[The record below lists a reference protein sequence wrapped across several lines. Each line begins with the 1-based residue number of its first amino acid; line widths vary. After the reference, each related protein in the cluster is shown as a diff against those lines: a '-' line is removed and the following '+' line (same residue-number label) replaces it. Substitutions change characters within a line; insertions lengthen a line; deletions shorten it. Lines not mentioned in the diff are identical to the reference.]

1 MGLIDRL
8 RSQQPRWKHPDPE
21 VRLEAVREMT
31 TDAASTLAKLAVED
45 GDIRVRKAAIARLDH
60 VETLGRVVAA
70 DGDAGVRDEAAGRLA
85 AIAADATDE
94 ATGRA
99 AIGALGSGADAR
111 IYLTLAKGA
120 SLDAVGRAAVDALH
134 DSKALSAVARQSR
147 HEIVARAALD
157 RLDDPAE
164 LVQVA
169 LRSEH
174 RDVALAALDRVSDRE
189 AIEQVASRA
198 KHKAVVRRARA
209 LLRPPGEPDPPVDQ
223 AGTALRSDPVDEA
236 PETSVAT
243 QHDEQQPP
251 VPEVPTPSPAPVEE
265 PVVETSVSEVPEI
278 AVAPPAEPVASADA
292 EQAPEPGELHEE
304 VEAPAPVEMPA
315 PAAVADTPEQREEKL
330 AHLRQLLDGAE
341 QVLTATDFPDARTRW
356 NALRRDWSAL
366 VPGLA
371 VDDETAARVTRIESQ
386 IDERESA
393 LREARTRQQHDNLL
407 RLQHLSEQ
415 LEKVAQ
421 GERLNLRDA
430 ERALR
435 EARAALD
442 APGPLPS
449 RQDQQM
455 MVARLKS
462 VQSLLFPRVQDL
474 READEWE
481 RWANAGVQESL
492 IRRLEGLREEVD
504 PANVA
509 RQLRQIHDEWHKVR
523 TVPREKGRDLWQRYR
538 TVEAEIRDR
547 CESFFQHVASER
559 GDSLKAKELLCEQV
573 EALAE
578 STDWI
583 RTAETIKGLQ
593 AQWKT
598 IGPVTPG
605 HEKAIW
611 ERFRAACDHFFTR
624 RKQDLTERKTVW
636 SVNLQKKEQICAA
649 LEALAETTDWD
660 QALADVKRL
669 QADWRI
675 VGPVKRS
682 RAESLLLRFRNASER
697 FFDCYAH
704 RNDQEVARQAAARE
718 QVCQGLDALL
728 PAGDEAAPVPEEG
741 ILKHVLALKRQWDS
755 APTLPRAEG
764 EPLAVRFAQAMN
776 RLSELHA
783 EAFKGSELDPETTR
797 QRLEHL
803 CELVEGL
810 AGEDRSSEQLSP
822 AAILATQWREALA
835 ANTIGGRADDE
846 AKWRNAAE
854 EIRKAQAAWR
864 RIGPLPDAT
873 AHDLNDRFQR
883 ACNRFFR
890 QRERRN
896 PSAPQAR

>member
-1 MGLIDRL
+1 M
-8 RSQQPRWKHPDPE
+8 
-21 VRLEAVREMT
+21 
-31 TDAASTLAKLAVED
+31 
-45 GDIRVRKAAIARLDH
+45 
-60 VETLGRVVAA
+60 
-70 DGDAGVRDEAAGRLA
+70 
-85 AIAADATDE
+85 
-94 ATGRA
+94 
-99 AIGALGSGADAR
+99 
-111 IYLTLAKGA
+111 
-120 SLDAVGRAAVDALH
+120 
-134 DSKALSAVARQSR
+134 
-147 HEIVARAALD
+147 ARAALD

-164 LVQVA
+164 LAQIA

-174 RDVALAALDRVSDRE
+174 RDVALAALDRMSDRE

-209 LLRPPGEPDPPVDQ
+209 LLRQPGESDPPVDQ
-223 AGTALRSDPVDEA
+223 AEPPLRSDPVDEA
-236 PETSVAT
+236 SETPVAT
-243 QHDEQQPP
+243 QHDDQPLP
-251 VPEVPTPSPAPVEE
+251 AADVLTFSPAPVEE
-265 PVVETSVSEVPEI
+265 PVVERPLSEVPE
-278 AVAPPAEPVASADA
+278 AVAAPTSEPVAAAES
-292 EQAPEPGELHEE
+292 EQAPEPVAAL
-304 VEAPAPVEMPA
+304 EAIESPVTAEKPAPVV
-315 PAAVADTPEQREEKL
+315 VADTPAQRAERFE
-330 AHLRQLLDGAE
+330 HLVQLLDGAE
-341 QVLTATDFPDARTRW
+341 QLLAATDFPDARTRW
-356 NALRRDWSAL
+356 NALRRDWSSIL
-366 VPGLA
+366 PSLEL
-371 VDDETAARVTRIESQ
+371 DDETAARVKRIESQ
-386 IDERESA
+386 IDERELA
-393 LREARTRQQHDNLL
+393 LREARSRQQHENLL

-421 GERLNLRDA
+421 GERLTLRDA
-430 ERALR
+430 ERVLR

-449 RQDQQM
+449 RQDQQL

-462 VQSLLFPRVQDL
+462 VQSLVFPRVQDL

-492 IRRLEGLREEVD
+492 IRRLEALREEPD
-504 PANVA
+504 QANVA

-538 TVEAEIRDR
+538 TVESEIRDR
-547 CESFFQHVASER
+547 CESFFEHVATER
-559 GDSLKAKELLCEQV
+559 DANLKAKTALCEQV
-573 EALAE
+573 EALTE

-598 IGPVTPG
+598 LGPVTPG
-605 HEKAIW
+605 HEKAVW
-611 ERFRAACDHFFTR
+611 ERFRAACDRFFTR
-624 RKQDLTERKTVW
+624 RKEDLTERKTVW
-636 SVNLQKKEQICAA
+636 TVNLQKKEQICAA

-660 QALADVKRL
+660 HALVEVKRL
-669 QADWRI
+669 QADWRS

-682 RAESLLLRFRNASER
+682 RAESLLLRFRNGSER
-697 FFDCYAH
+697 FFDSYAH
-704 RNDQEVARQAAARE
+704 RNDQEVARQAAVRE
-718 QVCQGLDALL
+718 QVCQSLEALL
-728 PAGDEAAPVPEEG
+728 PAGDEPAIVPDDG

-810 AGEDRSSEQLSP
+810 AGEDRTSEQLSP

-864 RIGPLPDAT
+864 RIGPLPDAS
-873 AHDLNDRFQR
+873 ARELNDRFQR

-890 QRERRN
+890 MRERRN
-896 PSAPQAR
+896 PTAPPLR

>member
-8 RSQQPRWKHPDPE
+8 RSKPRWRHPDPE
-21 VRLEAVREMT
+21 VRLAAAREMT
-31 TDAASTLAKLAVED
+31 ADARDTLAELAATD
-45 GDIRVRKAAIARLDH
+45 DDARVRKAAVARLDH
-60 VETLGRVVAA
+60 VETLGRVAA
-70 DGDAGVRDEAAGRLA
+70 GDGDAGVREDAAARLA
-85 AIAADATDE
+85 SLAADATDE
-94 ATGRA
+94 AVGRA
-99 AIGALGSGADAR
+99 AVGALGSGADAR
-111 IYLTLAKGA
+111 IYITLAKEA
-120 SLDAVGRAAVDALH
+120 SLDAVGRAAVDALR

-147 HEIVARAALD
+147 HELVARAALD

-164 LVQVA
+164 LAQIA

-174 RDVALAALDRVSDRE
+174 RDVALAALDRMSDRE

-209 LLRPPGEPDPPVDQ
+209 LLRQPGESDPPVDQ
-223 AGTALRSDPVDEA
+223 AEPPLRSDPVDEA
-236 PETSVAT
+236 SETPVAT
-243 QHDEQQPP
+243 LHDDQQPP
-251 VPEVPTPSPAPVEE
+251 AADVLTLSPAPVEE
-265 PVVETSVSEVPEI
+265 PVVECSSSEVPE
-278 AVAPPAEPVASADA
+278 AVAAPPPEPVAAAEPV
-292 EQAPEPGELHEE
+292 QAPELAATPEA
-304 VEAPAPVEMPA
+304 VESAAPVE
-315 PAAVADTPEQREEKL
+315 TSGQRAEKF
-330 AHLRQLLDGAE
+330 AHLVQLLDGAE
-341 QVLTATDFPDARTRW
+341 QVLAATDFPDARTRW
-356 NALRRDWSAL
+356 NALRRDWSSIL
-366 VPGLA
+366 PGLEP
-371 VDDETAARVTRIESQ
+371 DDETAARVKRIETQ

-393 LREARTRQQHDNLL
+393 LREARTRQQHENLV

-415 LEKVAQ
+415 LEKIAQ
-421 GERLNLRDA
+421 SERLTLRDA
-430 ERALR
+430 ERVLR

-449 RQDQQM
+449 RQDQQL

-462 VQSLLFPRVQDL
+462 VQSLVFPRVQDL

-492 IRRLEGLREEVD
+492 IRRLEALREEAD
-504 PANVA
+504 PTNVA

-538 TVEAEIRDR
+538 TIESEIRDR
-547 CESFFQHVASER
+547 CESFFEHVATER
-559 GDSLKAKELLCEQV
+559 GENLKAKEALCEQV
-573 EALAE
+573 EGLAE

-598 IGPVTPG
+598 LGPVTPG

-611 ERFRAACDHFFTR
+611 ERFRAACDRFFTR

-636 SVNLQKKEQICAA
+636 TASLQKKEQICAA

-660 QALADVKRL
+660 HALGEVKRL
-669 QADWRI
+669 QADWRT

-697 FFDCYAH
+697 FFDSYAH
-704 RNDQEVARQAAARE
+704 RNDQEVARQAAVRE
-718 QVCQGLDALL
+718 QVCQSLEALL
-728 PAGDEAAPVPEEG
+728 PSGDEPAQVPEEG
-741 ILKHVLALKRQWDS
+741 VLKHVLALKRQWDS

-764 EPLAVRFAQAMN
+764 EPLAERFAQAMN

-783 EAFKGSELDPETTR
+783 DAFKGSELDPETTR

-803 CELVEGL
+803 CALVEGL
-810 AGEDRSSEQLSP
+810 AGEDRTSEQLSP

-854 EIRKAQAAWR
+854 EIRKAQASWR

-873 AHDLNDRFQR
+873 SRELNDRFQR

-890 QRERRN
+890 LRERRN
-896 PSAPQAR
+896 PTAPQAR

>member
-8 RSQQPRWKHPDPE
+8 RSQPRWKHPDAE
-21 VRLEAVREMT
+21 VRLAAVREMT
-31 TDAASTLAKLAVED
+31 ADARNTLAELATAD
-45 GDIRVRKAAIARLDH
+45 DDARVRKTAVTRLDH
-60 VETLGRVVAA
+60 VETLGRVASG
-70 DGDAGVRDEAAGRLA
+70 DTDAGVRAEAAARLA
-85 AIAADATDE
+85 SLAADATDE
-94 ATGRA
+94 TVGRA
-99 AIGALGSGADAR
+99 ALEALGSGADAR

-147 HEIVARAALD
+147 HELVARAALD

-164 LVQVA
+164 LAQVA

-174 RDVALAALDRVSDRE
+174 RDVALAALERMSDRE
-189 AIEQVASRA
+189 LIEQVASRA
-198 KHKAVVRRARA
+198 KHKAVVHRARA
-209 LLRPPGEPDPPVDQ
+209 LLRQRGESDPPVDQ
-223 AGTALRSDPVDEA
+223 AGRPLRSDPVDEA
-236 PETSVAT
+236 SETPVAT
-243 QHDEQQPP
+243 QHDDQPLP
-251 VPEVPTPSPAPVEE
+251 AVDVLTFSPAPVEE
-265 PVVETSVSEVPEI
+265 PVAERPLSEAPE
-278 AVAPPAEPVASADA
+278 AVAAQTSEAVAATESA
-292 EQAPEPGELHEE
+292 QAPEPVAAFEAVESPVPAEE
-304 VEAPAPVEMPA
+304 PAPVV
-315 PAAVADTPEQREEKL
+315 VADTPGQRAERL
-330 AHLRQLLDGAE
+330 AHLVQLLDGAE
-341 QVLTATDFPDARTRW
+341 QVLAATDFPDARTRW
-356 NALRRDWSAL
+356 NALRRDWSSIL
-366 VPGLA
+366 PSLEL
-371 VDDETAARVTRIESQ
+371 DDETAARVKRIESQ
-386 IDERESA
+386 IDERELA
-393 LREARTRQQHDNLL
+393 LREARSRQQHENLL

-421 GERLNLRDA
+421 GERLTLRDA
-430 ERALR
+430 ERVLR

-449 RQDQQM
+449 RQDQQL

-462 VQSLLFPRVQDL
+462 VQSLVFPRVQDL

-492 IRRLEGLREEVD
+492 IRRLEALREEPD
-504 PANVA
+504 QANVA

-538 TVEAEIRDR
+538 TVESEIRDR
-547 CESFFQHVASER
+547 CESFFEHVATER
-559 GDSLKAKELLCEQV
+559 DANLKAKTALCEQV
-573 EALAE
+573 EALTE

-598 IGPVTPG
+598 LGPVTPG
-605 HEKAIW
+605 HEKAVW
-611 ERFRAACDHFFTR
+611 ERFRAACDRFFTR
-624 RKQDLTERKTVW
+624 RKEDLTERKTVW
-636 SVNLQKKEQICAA
+636 TVNLQKKEQICAA

-660 QALADVKRL
+660 HALVEVKRL
-669 QADWRI
+669 QADWRS

-682 RAESLLLRFRNASER
+682 RAESLLLRFRNGSER
-697 FFDCYAH
+697 FFDSYAH
-704 RNDQEVARQAAARE
+704 RNDQEVARQAAVRE
-718 QVCQGLDALL
+718 QVCQSLEALL
-728 PAGDEAAPVPEEG
+728 PAGDEPAIVPDDG

-810 AGEDRSSEQLSP
+810 AGEDRTSEQLSP

-864 RIGPLPDAT
+864 RIGPLPDAS
-873 AHDLNDRFQR
+873 ARELNDRFQR

-896 PSAPQAR
+896 PTAPPLR